1 MSGILSQI
9 TDTPDLQQ
17 KQIYLAKAETI
28 YKENK
33 FKQTFGVEIGQHIS
47 ATSPFQTSIRDLQT
61 PPTDPNQA
69 SFYPLAVMLGCTN
82 LDSSARIYEKS
93 VAPLSTGNNPLLE
106 SDTVIGLNK
115 ELQAQILQLT
125 EQRNNLKENRD
136 VAVLRDSTLR
146 SGSDSISNHQVY
158 LLGRPLRPASIPF
171 LWALSV
177 LFIGLGLLVFYTFFP
192 YTIPPIDILLFE
204 IYLFFASPYV
214 WSVLFGLA
222 SIVILFLSL
231 HIAGIL

>member
-9 TDTPDLQQ
+9 TDTPNLQQ
-17 KQIYLAKAETI
+17 KQVYLAKAQTI
-28 YKENK
+28 YTANK
-33 FKQTFGVEIGQHIS
+33 FTELFGANIGQPIS
-47 ATSPFQTSIRDLQT
+47 ATSPFQNSIRDLQN
-61 PPTDPNQA
+61 PSIDPEKAKQ
-69 SFYPLAVMLGCTN
+69 YPLALMFGCTS
-82 LDSSARIYEKS
+82 LDANAKIYEQA
-93 VAPLSTGNNPLLE
+93 VAPLSTGDNPLLE
-106 SDTVIGLNK
+106 PDIVIGHNK
-115 ELQAQILQLT
+115 ELQDQILQLT
-125 EQRNNLKENRD
+125 QTRNNLKENRD
-136 VAVLRDSTLR
+136 IAVLRDSVLR
-146 SGSDSISNHQVY
+146 SGNDSISNHQVY

>member
-9 TDTPDLQQ
+9 TSTPDIGQQ
-17 KQIYLAKAETI
+17 QVYLATAKT
-28 YKENK
+28 YYDNHRLKENL
-33 FKQTFGVEIGQHIS
+33 GVEIGQHI
-47 ATSPFQTSIRDLQT
+47 TSTGPYQQLINSLQHV
-61 PPTDPNQA
+61 PTDPNQA
-69 SFYPLAVMLGCTN
+69 RMYPLAVMMGCTN
-82 LDSSARIYEKS
+82 LDSIAKEYAKAVASLNTSAS
-93 VAPLSTGNNPLLE
+93 LL
-106 SDTVIGLNK
+106 DVTTVMQENK
-115 ELQAQILQLT
+115 DLQDRVLQLT
-125 EQRNNLKENRD
+125 IQRDNLKENRD

-214 WSVLFGLA
+214 WSILFGLA